1 VLPHSITKEI
11 IDFIKHGR
19 VLFIY
24 GNDEE
29 YVDDSLYLSKLAAVF
44 EGIPKNIVEIEK
56 PIEVQKTL
64 PTPTVTTVVSTPD
77 TAVITAENKKENINR
92 ETVIA
97 EANITKIFEIIK
109 QEYKYTNNVDNSKV
123 AYTKLLKDIIQEK
136 LNKTPENKK
145 LNDESINNQEKSVE
159 QAITDNAP
167 ETKKEDETVAIQ
179 QNENVQEE
187 KKEERK
193 YPEEVIKKSLG
204 LENKLK

>member
-1 VLPHSITKEI
+1 M
-11 IDFIKHGR
+11 
-19 VLFIY
+19 
-24 GNDEE
+24 
-29 YVDDSLYLSKLAAVF
+29 
-44 EGIPKNIVEIEK
+44 
-56 PIEVQKTL
+56 
-64 PTPTVTTVVSTPD
+64 
-77 TAVITAENKKENINR
+77 
-92 ETVIA
+92 
-97 EANITKIFEIIK
+97 
-109 QEYKYTNNVDNSKV
+109 DNSKV

>member
-1 VLPHSITKEI
+1 MPNSLTREI

-77 TAVITAENKKENINR
+77 TAVITTENKKENINR

-123 AYTKLLKDIIQEK
+123 AYSKLLKDVIQERN
-136 LNKTPENKK
+136 NKTSKTKENIENKG
-145 LNDESINNQEKSVE
+145 NSEKILSF
-159 QAITDNAP
+159 
-167 ETKKEDETVAIQ
+167 
-179 QNENVQEE
+179 
-187 KKEERK
+187 
-193 YPEEVIKKSLG
+193 
-204 LENKLK
+204 